1 MLNNRKTGNDAEIF
15 VCNELKKR
23 GHRILQR
30 NFRCRLGEVD
40 IVSLSPEDINGT
52 AYLVFTEV
60 KFRNSMKAGTPEAA
74 VDFRKQQRISRVAS
88 FYLTR
93 FANMMDTPVRFDVAS
108 VCIFDNEYKIS
119 IIENAFD
126 YCM

>member
-1 MLNNRKTGNDAEIF
+1 MNNRKTGDEAEIL
-15 VCNELKKR
+15 VCNELKKN

-30 NFRCRLGEVD
+30 NFRCRLGEID
-40 IVSLSPEDINGT
+40 IVSLSPADSNGIN
-52 AYLVFTEV
+52 YLVFTEV
-60 KFRNSMKAGTPEAA
+60 KFRKSMKAGTPEAA
-74 VDFRKQQRISRVAS
+74 VDFRKRQKISRVAS

-93 FANMMDTPVRFDVAS
+93 FANSMDTPVRFDVAS
-108 VCIFDNEYKIS
+108 VYIFDNEYKIS